1 MPIISQIGSRS
12 LKVRL
17 VYGTMFLI
25 LIAGAVTMLYPLM
38 LMLSGSV
45 KSQADI
51 MKITPWPRYWFDDL
65 ALFQKY
71 TESKYNVDLVLVEEN
86 WHRAVPVYDKIEQP
100 SPGDQKLLADFL
112 TWRDKCPWWT
122 LGHARGGLVLYMLP
136 ENAREFRKVM
146 SERFGGGD
154 EGLLAFN
161 AEMAM
166 PLKSWSD
173 VWPPLQGLFRYPQP
187 REGLESAFLD
197 FAEKQPVRDRI
208 IPNLDAA
215 FWSQCLVLEYTS
227 DIENYNAKYG
237 TNHASYDEI
246 FLSRHVP
253 QDGLQRKD
261 WEKFVRELLHFEFI
275 RLAPD
280 LADSYRD
287 FLASET
293 KYAGSISEYNRK
305 FGTTYT
311 SFTEI
316 PFPTTLPANRLE
328 QVDWGEFIKNRQF
341 CPAAGIEIYG
351 PRQAFEEYV
360 AKERGVPVEQVRPL
374 RLPLAAADWHDCM
387 ANKGHYRWEFATRNY
402 KQVFDY
408 ILLHGRG
415 IRNTIIYCSL
425 AIALAL
431 VVNPLAAYA
440 LSRYKPPSQYKI
452 LLICM
457 ATMAFPAAVTMIPAF
472 LLLKRFPLWSLLGG
486 GIGFGLA
493 VWLIGKFFRNLKES
507 IRLVLSLGVGIL
519 VGAWLVPAVTGKP
532 YVSLLNTFAALV
544 LPGMVNGYIIFLLK
558 GFFDSLPRELYE
570 AADLD
575 GASEWTKFW
584 SFTMNLSKPI
594 LAVVALGAFTAAY
607 SQFMMALIIIPDQ
620 DMWTLMVWI
629 FQLQSTAHQAV
640 VYASMVIGAIPTF
653 LVFVFCQGIIMRGIV
668 VPTEK

>member
-1 MPIISQIGSRS
+1 MPIISEIGSRS

-17 VYGTMFLI
+17 VYGTIFLVLSI
-25 LIAGAVTMLYPLM
+25 GAVTMIYPLM

-45 KSQADI
+45 KSQTDI
-51 MKITPWPRYWFDDL
+51 MKISPWPRYWFDEL

-71 TESKYNVDLVLVEEN
+71 TESKYNVSLPEIEKA
-86 WHRAVPVYDKIEQP
+86 WHRTVRIYDKIEEPVPCDPQ
-100 SPGDQKLLADFL
+100 LLESFL
-112 TWRDKCPWWT
+112 AWRQQWPWWT
-122 LGHARGGLVLYMLP
+122 LGHAQGGSMLP
-136 ENAREFRKVM
+136 ENGREFRKLM
-146 SERFGGGD
+146 SERFGGGPI
-154 EGLLAFN
+154 GLKAFN
-161 AEMAM
+161 TEMGM

-173 VWPPLQGLFRYPQP
+173 VQPPVQGVFRYPRP
-187 REGLESAFLD
+187 RQGLVAAFLD

-208 IPNLDAA
+208 IPNLDGE
-215 FWSQCLVLEYTS
+215 FWKLYLVPKYTN
-227 DIENYNAKYG
+227 DIEQYNQKHG
-237 TNHASYDEI
+237 TNYAGYDDVM
-246 FLSRHVP
+246 LSERVP
-253 QDGLQRKD
+253 NGELQRAD
-261 WEKFVRELLHFEFI
+261 WEKFVRELLDFQFI
-275 RLAPD
+275 RLSPE
-280 LADSYRD
+280 LTESYRR
-287 FLASET
+287 FLASES
-293 KYAGSISEYNRK
+293 KYASGIAEYNRK
-305 FGTTYT
+305 FNKTYA
-311 SFTEI
+311 SFDEI
-316 PFPTTLPANRLE
+316 PFPTTLPADRME

-341 CPAAGIEIYG
+341 CPAEGIEVYG

-360 AKERGVPVEQVRPL
+360 AKQRGVPVEQVRPL
-374 RLPLAAADWHDCM
+374 RPPIAAADWNDCM
-387 ANKGHYRWEFATRNY
+387 ANKSHYRWEFTTRNY

-415 IRNTIIYCSL
+415 IRNTLIYCSL
-425 AIALAL
+425 AVGLAL
-431 VVNPLAAYA
+431 LVNPLAAYA

-486 GIGFGLA
+486 GVGFA
-493 VWLIGKFFRNLKES
+493 VAIWLISKFFKNLKES

-519 VGAWLVPAVTGKP
+519 VGVWLMPAVTGKP

-544 LPGMVNGYIIFLLK
+544 LPGMVNGYSIFLLK

-594 LAVVALGAFTAAY
+594 LAVIALGAFTAAY
-607 SQFMMALIIIPDQ
+607 SQFMMALIIIPDRN
-620 DMWTLMVWI
+620 MWTLMVWI

-640 VYASMVIGAIPTF
+640 VYASLVIGAIPTF
-653 LVFVFCQGIIMRGIV
+653 LIFVFCQGIIMRGIV